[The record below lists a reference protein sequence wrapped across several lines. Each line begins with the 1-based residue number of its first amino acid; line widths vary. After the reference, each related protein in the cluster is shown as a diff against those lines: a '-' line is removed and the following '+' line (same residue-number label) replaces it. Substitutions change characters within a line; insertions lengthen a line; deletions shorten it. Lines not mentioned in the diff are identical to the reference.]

1 MKIEPTTIPDVLVI
15 VPDLFEDERGFFM
28 ETYQAQHFNTLGIT
42 AKFVQDNHSGSV
54 QACPARFALPDPAA
68 SGKTCASGSR
78 GSLRRRRGLT
88 EKFRHIRE
96 VGRYDADG

>member
-1 MKIEPTTIPDVLVI
+1 MDFEATAIQGVVI
-15 VPDLFEDERGFFM
+15 LKPKMYEDERGFFM
-28 ETYQAQHFNTLGIT
+28 ETFRAEYFNPPGIT

-68 SGKTCASGSR
+68 SGKTCASGSL
-78 GSLRRRRGLT
+78 GSLRCRRGLT

-96 VGRYDADG
+96 VGLYDADG